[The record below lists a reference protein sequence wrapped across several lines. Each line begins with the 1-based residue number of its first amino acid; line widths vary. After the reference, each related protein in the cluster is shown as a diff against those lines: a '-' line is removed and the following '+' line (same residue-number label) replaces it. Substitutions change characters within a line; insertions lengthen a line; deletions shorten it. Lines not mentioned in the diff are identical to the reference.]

1 MADQRIAVVNGIR
14 LSYEVAGDPAAP
26 PMVLLHG
33 LGERASDWGPVA
45 PGLAGRY
52 SVYAVDMRGH
62 GDSDWPG
69 SYSLELMRDDVIAF
83 LSHLGL
89 RNVILAGHSMG
100 GLVAYLVVLARPD
113 LVGRLIVEDA
123 PPPFPRDKP
132 VRDRPG
138 GPLPFD
144 WLVVPAIVGQASAG
158 DPAVW
163 ELLKTITA
171 PALLIGGGPGSSMP
185 QDKIA
190 EAAARIPACDLAT
203 IQAGHHVHTS
213 QPEAFA
219 SAVLAWLDGD
229 GGRQAV

>member
-1 MADQRIAVVNGIR
+1 MADKRVAVVNGIS
-14 LSYEVAGDPAAP
+14 LSYEIAGDPAAP
-26 PMVLLHG
+26 PMVLLHA
-33 LGERASDWGPVA
+33 LGERASDWGTVMPA
-45 PGLAGRY
+45 LAGRC

-69 SYSLELMRDDVIAF
+69 SYSLELMCDDVIA
-83 LSHLGL
+83 LLGHLGL
-89 RNVILAGHSMG
+89 RNVILVGHSMG
-100 GLVAYLVVLARPD
+100 GLVAYLVALARPD
-113 LVGRLIVEDA
+113 MVARLIVEDA

-132 VRDRPG
+132 VRDRPD

-144 WLVVPAIVGQASAG
+144 WPVVPAIVGQANAG
-158 DPAVW
+158 DPQVW

-171 PALLIGGGPGSSMP
+171 PVLLIGGGPDSSMP

-190 EAAARIPACDLAT
+190 EAAARIPACDLVT

-213 QPEAFA
+213 RPEAFT

-229 GGRQAV
+229 DGRWAV